1 MSAGLGNQPSRLPA
15 TDLADAFGPP
25 NRAAGLAGRLTQLP
39 SRSEPVPA
47 PEAPQN
53 EEGVSRPPGQKGA
66 GERPRRRRAEQEQ
79 TAAPVQPIIV
89 YLSASLRDR
98 LRHHAT
104 STGRSYTELTLEALD
119 ATHRRLGDLVA
130 DATSAT
136 TRPGSLFT
144 GAPRPRRLRHDE
156 PQVQV
161 SLRLLRQDID
171 VIDRLVTDL
180 QAPNRSSLVATAL
193 GAHLS

>member
-15 TDLADAFGPP
+15 ADLADAFGPP

-47 PEAPQN
+47 LEAPQN
-53 EEGVSRPPGQKGA
+53 EEGVRPPGQKGA
-66 GERPRRRRAEQEQ
+66 GERPKRRRTEREQ

-144 GAPRPRRLRHDE
+144 GARPRRLRHDE